1 MTLRKE
7 ILALALPAIA
17 TNITTPLLGIAD
29 MAITG
34 HIGDAV
40 YMAAIAV
47 GGTVFNV
54 LYWLFNFLRM
64 GTCGLSAQACGR
76 GEDGGDILA
85 RSLATAAA
93 IGIALI
99 AAGGLL
105 GPTVIDFMD
114 ADRATPYALEYFSI
128 CIWGAPAVM
137 ATYSAMGWLVGMQ
150 DTRATMYVA
159 IATNLVNLAV
169 SATLVY
175 GLGRTIDGVA
185 SGTLVAQWAGAFL
198 ALAIIARRFHP
209 RIPEARVI
217 LQTRLL
223 VRFFSINADI
233 FLRTACLVA
242 VTLWFTHSGAS
253 AGVDVLAANALL
265 LQLFMLFSFFMDGFA
280 YAAEALSGKYHSNG
294 PADGVKRLERAL
306 VRIGLGFAVVFG
318 LLYAGFG
325 KWICSLLTDRP
336 EIVEVATMYLPWAVA
351 MPLCGFMAFVYD
363 GILVGL
369 TRTRIMLVAM
379 ALAAAVFFSIWALS
393 KTSLANHGLWLAF
406 DSYLLVRG
414 LAEWLMLRSGAEHRL
429 RG

>member
-114 ADRATPYALEYFSI
+114 ADRATPYALEYFRI

-159 IATNLVNLAV
+159 IATNLVNIAV

-175 GLGRTIDGVA
+175 GLDRTIDGVA
-185 SGTLVAQWAGAFL
+185 
-198 ALAIIARRFHP
+198 
-209 RIPEARVI
+209 
-217 LQTRLL
+217 
-223 VRFFSINADI
+223 
-233 FLRTACLVA
+233 
-242 VTLWFTHSGAS
+242 
-253 AGVDVLAANALL
+253 
-265 LQLFMLFSFFMDGFA
+265 
-280 YAAEALSGKYHSNG
+280 LSLIH
-294 PADGVKRLERAL
+294 
-306 VRIGLGFAVVFG
+306 I
-318 LLYAGFG
+318 
-325 KWICSLLTDRP
+325 
-336 EIVEVATMYLPWAVA
+336 
-351 MPLCGFMAFVYD
+351 
-363 GILVGL
+363 
-369 TRTRIMLVAM
+369 
-379 ALAAAVFFSIWALS
+379 
-393 KTSLANHGLWLAF
+393 
-406 DSYLLVRG
+406 
-414 LAEWLMLRSGAEHRL
+414 
-429 RG
+429 